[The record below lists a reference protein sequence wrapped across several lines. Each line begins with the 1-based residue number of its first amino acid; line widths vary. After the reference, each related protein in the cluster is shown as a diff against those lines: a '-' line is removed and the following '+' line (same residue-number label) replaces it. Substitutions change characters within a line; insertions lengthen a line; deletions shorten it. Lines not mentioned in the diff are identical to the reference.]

1 MTLKSRLGVRVINH
15 PGNEFMHCLYISA
28 SVPLPMALY
37 KYVYDMINDI
47 AEIYSLGN
55 VFFAAGSM
63 DISYYG

>member
-1 MTLKSRLGVRVINH
+1 
-15 PGNEFMHCLYISA
+15 MHCLYISA